1 MANMRPRNRAQLR
14 FARKPSPTTTNS
26 ATLMTAMTMKNT
38 TRAVVTP
45 SSISGVKLSSSPGG
59 RFCSRYWAVTTAWKA
74 NRPIIAVIRL
84 RTSSGQIRVLV
95 RVADRGSSPRL
106 CMWFGEYGVV
116 PYLFSGDSVIMCF
129 SLLYVVPG
137 AYGTLV
143 VSEGFAG
150 ILVRGSRSWQRAR
163 HDRDDNNH
171 CGKDQERRRLK
182 SK

>member
-1 MANMRPRNRAQLR
+1 MANTRPRNRAQLR

-59 RFCSRYWAVTTAWKA
+59 RFCSRYWAVPAAWKA
-74 NRPIIAVIRL
+74 NSPIIAVIRL

-106 CMWFGEYGVV
+106 CMWLGEYGVV
-116 PYLFSGDSVIMCF
+116 PYLCSGDSVIMCF
-129 SLLYVVPG
+129 SLLYGVPG
-137 AYGTLV
+137 TYGTLV
-143 VSEGFAG
+143 VSRSEERRVGK
-150 ILVRGSRSWQRAR
+150 GSASWQRAGKE
-163 HDRDDNNH
+163 RDNNNH
-171 CGKDQERRRLK
+171 CGNDQQRRRLK

>member
-1 MANMRPRNRAQLR
+1 MANTRPRNRAQLR

-59 RFCSRYWAVTTAWKA
+59 KFCSRYWAVPTAWKA
-74 NRPIIAVIRL
+74 NRPILAVIRL

-106 CMWFGEYGVV
+106 CMWLGEYGVV

-129 SLLYVVPG
+129 SLLYGVPG
-137 AYGTLV
+137 IYGTLV
-143 VSEGFAG
+143 VSESFNA
-150 ILVRGSRSWQRAR
+150 ILGHRSAVWYHFGEAR
-163 HDRDDNNH
+163 DNH
-171 CGKDQERRRLK
+171 HH
-182 SK
+182 S